1 MSTAISIEHIS
12 KTYRLGTISAGTL
25 QDDLRRWWA
34 GARGRPDPTLRVG
47 TDERRAQTGGL
58 FRALDDISFTV
69 PEGEVLGII
78 GHNGAGKSTLLKV
91 LSRVTT
97 PSTGRITIRGRV
109 ASLLEVGTGFHPDL
123 TGRENV
129 YLNGAILGMT
139 KAEIRTNF
147 DAIVAFAEC
156 ETFIDT
162 PVKRYSSGMYVRLAF
177 AVAAHLEPEI
187 LIVDEV
193 LAVGDLRFQRKCLG
207 KMRDVATHGRT
218 ILFVSHSMSAI
229 AALCGRALLMRA
241 GRVAM
246 HDVTSR
252 VVAEY
257 QSDRMSGQNAAG
269 SIAEM
274 PRSGTGKGRF
284 VRLEIQAVDEHQRAL
299 PTAVPGCDLLIETD
313 VHGVADFADANVA
326 VVILD
331 ATGYRV
337 VDVNTA
343 LRGDAL
349 SLTRGQRAT
358 VTFHVRDVLLKA
370 GTYYVSLW
378 LGRGGIES
386 IDSIESAAVWDMQ
399 EDATSRHTEV
409 FPGVYQC
416 RFTHT
421 MVVHQGDHDRES
433 QGVDE
438 ACPPAGVPQRR

>member
-1 MSTAISIEHIS
+1 MSTAISIEHVS
-12 KTYRLGTISAGTL
+12 KSYRLGTISAGTL

-34 GARGRPDPTLRVG
+34 RMRGRPDPTLKVG
-47 TDERRAQTGGL
+47 SGDRRAQPGGL
-58 FRALDDISFTV
+58 FRALDDVSFAV

-91 LSRVTT
+91 LSQVTT

-129 YLNGAILGMT
+129 FLNGAILGMT
-139 KAEIRTNF
+139 KAEIRQNF

-207 KMRDVATHGRT
+207 KMRDVSTHGRT
-218 ILFVSHSMSAI
+218 ILFVSHSMSAVS
-229 AALCGRALLMRA
+229 ALCSRAILMRA

-246 HDVTSR
+246 DDATNK
-252 VVAEY
+252 VVAAY
-257 QSDRMSGQNAAG
+257 QSDRVADPNAAQ
-269 SIAEM
+269 SLAEM

-284 VRLEIQAVDEHQRAL
+284 VRLDLHPADVHQRVL
-299 PTAVPGCDLLIETD
+299 PAAVPGCDLLIETE
-313 VHGVADFADANVA
+313 VQCVTDFADANVA

-331 ATGYRV
+331 TNGYRV
-337 VDVNTA
+337 VDINTA
-343 LRGDAL
+343 LRGESL
-349 SLTRGQRAT
+349 SLVRGQSAT
-358 VTFHVRDVLLKA
+358 VTFHVRDVLLKP
-370 GTYYVSLW
+370 GTYYLSLW

-386 IDSIESAAVWDMQ
+386 IDSIESAAVWDVH

-421 MVVHQGDHDRES
+421 LVVHQGDHDRES
-433 QGVDE
+433 QRVDE
-438 ACPPAGVPQRR
+438 TCPPAGVPH

>member
-1 MSTAISIEHIS
+1 MSTAISIEHVS

-25 QDDLRRWWA
+25 QDDVRRWWA
-34 GARGRPDPTLRVG
+34 RARGRPDPMLTVG
-47 TDERRAQTGGL
+47 EEQRRAQTGAL
-58 FRALDDISFTV
+58 FRALDDVSFTV

-91 LSRVTT
+91 LSQVTT
-97 PSTGRITIRGRV
+97 PSSGRIAIRGRV

-139 KAEIRTNF
+139 KAEIRKNF

-207 KMRDVATHGRT
+207 KMRDVSSHGRT
-218 ILFVSHSMSAI
+218 ILFVSHAMSAI
-229 AALCGRALLMRA
+229 SALCSRALLMRA

-246 HDVTSR
+246 DDVTSR

-257 QSDRMSGQNAAG
+257 QSDRLTGQNAAQ
-269 SIAEM
+269 SIADM

-284 VRLEIQAVDEHQRAL
+284 VRLDIHAIDEHQRVL
-299 PTAVPGCDLLIETD
+299 PAAVPGCDLLIETG
-313 VHGVADFADANVA
+313 VQCVADFADANVA

-331 ATGYRV
+331 ANGYRV

-349 SLTRGQRAT
+349 SLVRGQGAT
-358 VTFHVRDVLLKA
+358 ITFHVRDVLLKP

-378 LGRGGIES
+378 LGRGGVES
-386 IDSIESAAVWDMQ
+386 IDSIESAAVCDMQ

-421 MVVHQGDHDRES
+421 LVVQQEDHDRES
-433 QGVDE
+433 QGLDE
-438 ACPPAGVPQRR
+438 ARPPAGIPH